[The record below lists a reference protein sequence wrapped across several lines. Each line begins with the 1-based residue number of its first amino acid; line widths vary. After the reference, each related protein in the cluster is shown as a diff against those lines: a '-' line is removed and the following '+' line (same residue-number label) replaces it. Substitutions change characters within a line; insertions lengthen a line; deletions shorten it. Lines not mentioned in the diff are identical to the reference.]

1 MRSRLIST
9 ICLLCIAIP
18 AIASGSSEFSYAAF
32 RAGMDSVFRYVDKQ
46 QVPTGILSDYGLHLI
61 DPNPYNGVPS
71 DTTQVNSEIWK
82 ILYTGLYYSKIND
95 KITIKVAP
103 IGEAQGISM
112 ASMDSPIEIT
122 ANLYSDMSLVR
133 TVSFSSAEKSADIS
147 TRDLPS
153 GTYYLNILEGPDIVD
168 RQVIII
174 KH

>member
-1 MRSRLIST
+1 
-9 ICLLCIAIP
+9 
-18 AIASGSSEFSYAAF
+18 
-32 RAGMDSVFRYVDKQ
+32 MDSVFRYVDKQ

-71 DTTQVNSEIWK
+71 DTTQVNSEVWK
-82 ILYTGLYYSKIND
+82 ILYT
-95 KITIKVAP
+95 
-103 IGEAQGISM
+103 
-112 ASMDSPIEIT
+112 
-122 ANLYSDMSLVR
+122 DMSLVR